1 MSRAKLL
8 AFACGVAALLA
19 AVAYAGAA
27 AVEQAALRVGIVG
40 LALVALIHLP
50 VIAATGSAWW
60 LIGGELPGAAPW
72 KFIWARYVR
81 EATAEVLPFS
91 QLGGIVAGARTLT
104 LTGLE
109 SVPVAATLLADLIIE
124 QLAKLPYVLA
134 GVAMLLLGARGAPLR
149 LIAAALLPVCAV
161 AMLAGLGRRRCAVLL
176 RRGAEALARRW
187 PALRLQRPGQLDR
200 LFNWDRRSAAALAT
214 HTLAWALGAAET
226 WVVCHLMG
234 LAVSPAQALIL
245 DSVFCGLRTFGFA
258 VPAALGVQE
267 AGYVL
272 ACALIGV
279 PAAPAVALSLL
290 RRVRELLVGAPAL
303 GLWQAVEGGR
313 AHAGLAGK

>member
-1 MSRAKLL
+1 MSRAKLV
-8 AFACGVAALLA
+8 AFACGLAALVA
-19 AVAYAGAA
+19 AVAYAGTT
-27 AVEQAALRVGIVG
+27 AVEQAVLRVGIVG

-60 LIGGELPGAAPW
+60 LIGAELPGAAPW

-109 SVPVAATLLADLIIE
+109 SIPVAATLLADLLIE

-149 LIAAALLPVCAV
+149 LIAAALLPVCAI
-161 AMLAGLGRRRCAVLL
+161 AILASVGRRRCAALL
-176 RRGAEALARRW
+176 RRSAEALARRW
-187 PALRLQRPGQLDR
+187 PALRLPRAGPLDR
-200 LFNWDRRSAAALAT
+200 IFKWDRRTAAALAM
-214 HTLAWALGAAET
+214 HTAAWALGAAET

-245 DSVFCGLRTFGFA
+245 DSLFCGLRTFGFA

-303 GLWQAVEGGR
+303 GVWQAVEGGR
-313 AHAGLAGK
+313 ALAGLSDE